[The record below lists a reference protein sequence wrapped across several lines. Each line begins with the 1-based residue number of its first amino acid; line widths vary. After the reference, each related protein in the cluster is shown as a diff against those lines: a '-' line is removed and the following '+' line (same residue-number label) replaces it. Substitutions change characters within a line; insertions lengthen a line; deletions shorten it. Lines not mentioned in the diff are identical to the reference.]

1 MKTSTLIDVDPYSR
15 MMKFAEKMNPSLKG
29 RNTFNFTIK
38 QFDSNS
44 MASIRNE
51 LLAAIDVFFDI
62 AHTIFSNVKEI
73 IYIVSL
79 LLMIYET
86 YRYNWG

>member
-1 MKTSTLIDVDPYSR
+1 MKTSTLIDVDPNSR

-79 LLMIYET
+79 LLMTYDT
-86 YRYNWG
+86 YR